1 MNMTHENLPATKL
14 VATHCCVCGHSLVE
28 ADSVETG
35 IGPVCSKRYKVG
47 HFSHPPDVEGAAGFL
62 TGTGV
67 GVNLEDPHKA
77 ANQLIYILSADQDS
91 PHVSN
96 LCMALEALGYTE
108 VARIIAARLAPAY
121 VSVRSENG
129 GLVVKFKS
137 KSDGTFDKLVTAFRS
152 VPGRA
157 WDKKTKTNSFPVASK
172 GALWKALVK
181 ALPKGS
187 IVDGTSFKAL

>member
-1 MNMTHENLPATKL
+1 MSHENLPATKL
-14 VATHCCVCGHSLVE
+14 VATHCCVCGRPLVE

-35 IGPVCSKRYKVG
+35 IGPICSKRNKVG
-47 HFSHPPDVEGAAGFL
+47 HFSHTPDVEGAAGFL
-62 TGTGV
+62 VGTGV
-67 GVNLEDPHKA
+67 VVNLEDPHKA
-77 ANQLIYILSADQDS
+77 ANQLIYILAADQES
-91 PHVSN
+91 PHVSA

-108 VARIIAARLAPAY
+108 VARAIASRLAPAY

-129 GLVVKFKS
+129 GLAVRFKT

-152 VPGRA
+152 VPGRGF
-157 WDKKTKTNSFPVASK
+157 DKKTKTNSFPVTSK
-172 GALWKALVK
+172 GALWTALVK